1 MWLQSDS
8 ARSSL
13 NASNGEAGTMASP
26 DGEDKEEE
34 MKSDDGAT
42 NRFDEN
48 AKTNAP
54 SSPLIKGR
62 GTKRFP
68 GRISSSSDIAGM
80 ATIKQQNSVTNSSNN
95 NNNKSSSPAK
105 TTSANAND
113 LLLRFFDSEFFDEW
127 IAISYLWR
135 AKNENIV
142 EYLCNKML
150 LFDDER
156 AERYLSQILTLLT
169 QRKMPKLEN
178 VVCAYCSRSARLAS
192 KTIWLLRAAI
202 GDVKHPKP
210 LTKLKVRCYKAAIE
224 SGTWRSP
231 FEKWPK
237 LPHEKTEEMED
248 EDEEDE
254 IFNLDI
260 SREGSHNFQ
269 GGERETFYRRRHRR
283 EIISSRRV
291 QKMMRKKTTILHT
304 RISSNIISIITTARK
319 KVTFF

>member
-13 NASNGEAGTMASP
+13 NASNGEAATMASP

-68 GRISSSSDIAGM
+68 GRISSSTDIAGM

-95 NNNKSSSPAK
+95 NKSLSPAK

-135 AKNENIV
+135 AKNENRV

-178 VVCAYCSRSARLAS
+178 VVCAY
-192 KTIWLLRAAI
+192 
-202 GDVKHPKP
+202 
-210 LTKLKVRCYKAAIE
+210 
-224 SGTWRSP
+224 
-231 FEKWPK
+231 
-237 LPHEKTEEMED
+237 
-248 EDEEDE
+248 
-254 IFNLDI
+254 
-260 SREGSHNFQ
+260 
-269 GGERETFYRRRHRR
+269 
-283 EIISSRRV
+283 
-291 QKMMRKKTTILHT
+291 
-304 RISSNIISIITTARK
+304 
-319 KVTFF
+319 